1 MDESNIKRKI
11 DSFNWEISEII
22 DTCEIPIEHIVDM
35 LILQA
40 VTLSLDNYPDELTGM
55 RFIHASIEDSIHF
68 YQKYYS

>member
-11 DSFNWEISEII
+11 DSFNWEVSELI
-22 DTCEIPIEHIVDM
+22 DNCDLPMESIVDL

-40 VTLSLDNYPDELTGM
+40 VLLSLDNYPDELSGM
-55 RFIHASIEDSIHF
+55 RSIHSSIEDSIKF